1 MPTTGKRTAKL
12 RTTLTRQVIDALEPA
27 ADKPWIAWDDKLT
40 GFGVRILP
48 SGTKSFIV
56 NYRTGDGGRKAPN
69 KRVVIGRYGK
79 TTPDQARRLARIILG
94 QAAGG
99 ADPIYERVAA
109 RVMSSPGGGSD
120 GETSESGSSEGATP
134 TTRTKYLNA
143 HEAAEY
149 LGLSVRTMNRYRVTG
164 DGPPYYRLGSR
175 VRYVRPELDEWAT
188 GSRRTSTSDDDPE

>member
-27 ADKPWIAWDDKLT
+27 ADKSWIAWDDKLT
-40 GFGVRILP
+40 GFGVCIRP

-69 KRVVIGRYGK
+69 KRAVIGRYGK

-94 QAAGG
+94 QAASG

-109 RVMSSPGGGSD
+109 RVMSSSGGESD
-120 GETSESGSSEGATP
+120 SGASEKGSSEGATS

-164 DGPPYYRLGSR
+164 NGPPYYRIGGR
-175 VRYVRPELDEWAT
+175 VRYVRAELDEWVT
-188 GSRRTSTSDDDPE
+188 GSRRTSTSDNDPE

>member
-1 MPTTGKRTAKL
+1 MPTIGKRTAKL
-12 RTTLTRQVIDALEPA
+12 RTTLTRQVIDALLPT
-27 ADKPWIAWDDKLT
+27 DKPWIAWDDKLT

-120 GETSESGSSEGATP
+120 GGTSESGSSEGVTP
-134 TTRTKYLNA
+134 TTGTKYLNA

-164 DGPPYYRLGSR
+164 EGPPYYRFGGR
-175 VRYVRPELDEWAT
+175 VRYLRVELDEWAT
-188 GSRRTSTSDDDPE
+188 GSRRTSTSNNDPG